1 MLVDVLQGYFP
12 KVALPYIQGLEAI
25 PFEIVRIISLP
36 TSIRSYQHLTL
47 ESLCALPIRPNV
59 HQINIQLF
67 FMGSGIGDYVMID
80 DGVYYHIQSYNQGLK
95 EILFETVPII
105 PFSHNN

>member
-12 KVALPYIQGLEAI
+12 KVALPCIQGVEAI
-25 PFEIVRIISLP
+25 PFEIVQLISLN
-36 TSIRSYQHLTL
+36 LTL
-47 ESLCALPIRPNV
+47 ESLCALPIRPHV

-80 DGVYYHIQSYNQGLK
+80 DGVYYHTQSYNQGLK

>member
-12 KVALPYIQGLEAI
+12 KVALPCIQGVEAI
-25 PFEIVRIISLP
+25 PFEIVLLISP
-36 TSIRSYQHLTL
+36 NLTL

-80 DGVYYHIQSYNQGLK
+80 DGVYYHIQSYNQCLK
-95 EILFETVPII
+95 EILFETVQVISISPQ
-105 PFSHNN
+105 

>member
-1 MLVDVLQGYFP
+1 
-12 KVALPYIQGLEAI
+12 
-25 PFEIVRIISLP
+25 
-36 TSIRSYQHLTL
+36 
-47 ESLCALPIRPNV
+47 
-59 HQINIQLF
+59 
-67 FMGSGIGDYVMID
+67 MGSGIGDYVMID